1 MKVFSLFDT
10 VLLQQKIQYVPL
22 AQKQTGMRNKSIRAS
37 LQISEGLWDAS
48 KNYYS
53 GNSFLLVVIFH
64 CRRLPFSSSCSW
76 LGCEESLPSDPGVR
90 AVFATPAG
98 LSWCW
103 APSSCPVWAGGQRS
117 PSDLLIMVLEVHWG
131 VKALLTN
138 AHQPL
143 SCWANGAARLE
154 LHLLDL
160 SPDYSIGLSMGC
172 ASCCCLGWRC
182 AWYPQAE
189 AASSPASPGYR
200 HSHVIPHQKKQLCF
214 SVHLSLRLWRAAQKA
229 GPSQVLV
236 ITTIKLLWTRAVL
249 FRNSVTSWNLQPINE

>member
-1 MKVFSLFDT
+1 MLLKIITLVTHSSL
-10 VLLQQKIQYVPL
+10 LLFFTAAGFPFPHPAPGWAV
-22 AQKQTGMRNKSIRAS
+22 RRA
-37 LQISEGLWDAS
+37 
-48 KNYYS
+48 
-53 GNSFLLVVIFH
+53 FPVT
-64 CRRLPFSSSCSW
+64 
-76 LGCEESLPSDPGVR
+76 LGCVQCLQHQLGCPGAGHPA
-90 AVFATPAG
+90 AVLCG
-98 LSWCW
+98 Q
-103 APSSCPVWAGGQRS
+103 GGQRS

-143 SCWANGAARLE
+143 SWWANGAARLD

-189 AASSPASPGYR
+189 AASSPASPGYC
-200 HSHVIPHQKKQLCF
+200 HSDVIPHQKKQLCF